1 MSLTKQIRTLGLT
14 VSVCIAAYLSL
25 RAFGGLLVFGGRTR
39 NLLEFCLVYVPVF
52 AFAVAVLALWN
63 SRLGASLWIVLMLA
77 FFLSQMVIN
86 WPDFRPVPGTNFPL
100 FLLVAVLLV
109 GIAVA
114 DGRSA
119 RKKEALI
126 R

>member
-114 DGRSA
+114 DRHAA
-119 RKKEALI
+119 RKKETC
-126 R
+126 